1 MTSGQIFIISNQ
13 IYSQYGSNVFMIG
26 CSSNP
31 DQTIDLLSTAF
42 IQPFDIHFISSK
54 VSDMNNLLSDI
65 YDKLKYSRI
74 NQNKQLF
81 MLPNLQMVQQ
91 MIMNLIVDLLP
102 NQSKPKCLK
111 ENHKDC
117 DIFIDDP
124 PISQKASP
132 VNKNHLDDDITD
144 SDDEDIKTFNN
155 LLTITDCT
163 KANPNLKKTTIKK
176 AK

>member
-31 DQTIDLLSTAF
+31 HQTLDLLSTAF

-54 VSDMNNLLSDI
+54 VSDMNNLLSNI

-91 MIMNLIVDLLP
+91 MIMDLIVDLLP
-102 NQSKPKCLK
+102 NQSKPKYLK

-124 PISQKASP
+124 LISQKASP

-144 SDDEDIKTFNN
+144 SDDEDIKTFKN

>member
-31 DQTIDLLSTAF
+31 HQTIDLLSTAF
-42 IQPFDIHFISSK
+42 IQAFDIHFISSK

-81 MLPNLQMVQQ
+81 MLPNLQMVQE

-102 NQSKPKCLK
+102 NQSKPKYLK

-124 PISQKASP
+124 PISQKTSP

-144 SDDEDIKTFNN
+144 SDDEDIKTFKN